1 MADFFLDFYGV
12 FVSLHSKNNG
22 VMAYQ
27 NIIGRE
33 EEIKQLERLLS
44 TSKSEFVAI
53 YGRRR
58 VGKSYLVEEVYKDK
72 ITFRAIGSFIKAND
86 EKTYKQ
92 TQLDHFYESLLDI
105 GMAEDTPRPT
115 NWREAFRLLKI
126 QLEGIRT
133 KRRVIFLDELPW
145 LAGPQSSEMI
155 AELGYFWNS
164 WADRQRN
171 VVLVVCGSATS
182 WMLDNVIR
190 DYGGLYGR
198 LTGTIRLLPFTLRE
212 CEAYFKNRGFHLSR
226 YEIAVAYMAFGGI
239 PYYLDRIDNE
249 KNLSENIDDFFF
261 KDEKRIHQEF
271 RDVYTGLYATSER
284 YLDIVKALGSRFYGM
299 TRRELASAVGIE
311 LGGTFSK
318 ILDNL
323 HESGITREYPRY
335 GKERVETVYQLK
347 DFFSIFYL
355 HFIQGKGTDAGNWR
369 TVQRTPTFYTWA
381 GNTFE
386 MLCIEHLQQMKE
398 KLRIATI
405 NRNYCWKGAAPSGE
419 LCQIDLVLEWKGE
432 RTDYLCEMKFSEHE
446 FTIDKQYEK
455 ELGNKI
461 YAFLNSKQH
470 TKTHSIQ
477 LVMVTTNGV
486 IRNEHSKDVNQQ
498 IILDDF
504 FV

>member
-1 MADFFLDFYGV
+1 MVNFESV
-12 FVSLHSKNNG
+12 FVSLQHKNII
-22 VMAYQ
+22 VMAYP
-27 NIIGRE
+27 NIIGRD
-33 EEIKQLERLLS
+33 EEIKKLERLLK

-58 VGKSYLVEEVYKDK
+58 VGKSFLVEEVYKGK
-72 ITFRAIGSFIKAND
+72 IAFRAIGSYLKAKD
-86 EKTYKQ
+86 EKSYKQ
-92 TQLDHFYESLLDI
+92 TQLDHFYESLLDS
-105 GMAEDTPRPT
+105 GMSEDEPRPT
-115 NWREAFRLLKI
+115 NWREAFRSLRKH
-126 QLEGIRT
+126 LEGIRT
-133 KRRVIFLDELPW
+133 KRRIIFLDELPW

-155 AELGYFWNS
+155 SELGYFWNS

-171 VVLVVCGSATS
+171 VVLIVCGSATS

-198 LTGTIRLLPFTLRE
+198 LTDTIRLMPFTLKE
-212 CEAYFKNRGFHLSR
+212 CELYFKSHGFHLSR

-249 KNLSENIDDFFF
+249 KNLSENIDAFFF
-261 KDEKRIHQEF
+261 KDQRIHQEF

-284 YLDIVKALGSRFYGM
+284 YVDIVKALGSKFYGM
-299 TRRELASAVGIE
+299 TRSELAGAIGMP

-323 HESGITREYPRY
+323 HASGITREYPRY
-335 GKERVETVYQLK
+335 GKQRVETVYQLK
-347 DFFSIFYL
+347 DFFSMFYL
-355 HFIQGKGTDAGNWR
+355 HFIHGKGTDAGNWR
-369 TVQRTPTFYTWA
+369 TLQRTPTFYTWA

-386 MLCIEHLQQMKE
+386 MLCIEHLPQIKD

-405 NRNYCWKGAAPSGE
+405 NRNYCWRGASPDGNTH
-419 LCQIDLVLEWKGE
+419 QIDLILEWKGE

-446 FTIDKQYEK
+446 YTIDKRYEA
-455 ELGNKI
+455 ELGGKI

-486 IRNEHSKDVNQQ
+486 SRNEHSKDVNQQ
-498 IILDDF
+498 IILDDLF
-504 FV
+504 L